1 MEKNPKKNL
10 FPLSSKYDTEWIKKN
25 SMGENVLFNL
35 ESLCEVMNFNSGMRV
50 LDLGC
55 GKAASAIFLA
65 KEFGVKVYAIDPKV
79 DPGDNL
85 KRITEMGCEC
95 LVTPL
100 RLDARMLPFPPEY
113 FDAIIAVDS
122 FMYFG
127 TDMVYTEYITNFLK
141 PKGQIGIV
149 DICVNKE
156 IECISCIEDIPASS
170 GGNFNFLQELGW
182 WYRHW
187 HNSNL
192 LKIDKAEIVPHND
205 FIKDEYIKDV
215 EQSNKKDIIAEELKR
230 DSQKHINVFRM
241 VAEKYETVFHQNFNL
256 SRNIIF

>member
-1 MEKNPKKNL
+1 MDKTHKQKL
-10 FPLSSKYDTEWIKKN
+10 FPLSSKYDPDWIKKN

-35 ESLCEVMNFNSGMRV
+35 ESLCEVMNFSPGMKV

-65 KEFGVKVYAIDPKV
+65 KEFGVNVYAVDPKI

-85 KRITEMGCEC
+85 KRITDMGCEH

-100 RLDARMLPFPPEY
+100 RLDARMLPFAHDY

-127 TDMVYTEYITNFLK
+127 TDMVYTEYITKFLK

-149 DICVNKE
+149 DICVNRE
-156 IECISCIEDIPASS
+156 MECISCIEDIPSTS
-170 GGNFNFLQELGW
+170 EGNLNFLQTLGW
-182 WYRHW
+182 WYKHW
-187 HNSNL
+187 YNSNL
-192 LKIDKAEIVPHND
+192 LKIGKAEIVPHND
-205 FIKDEYIKDV
+205 FIKDEYIKDID
-215 EQSNKKDIIAEELKR
+215 QNKKDDIIAEELKR
-230 DSQKHINVFRM
+230 DSQKLINVFRM
-241 VAEKYETVFHQNFNL
+241 VAEKYETAFHQNFNFSKTL
-256 SRNIIF
+256 VF